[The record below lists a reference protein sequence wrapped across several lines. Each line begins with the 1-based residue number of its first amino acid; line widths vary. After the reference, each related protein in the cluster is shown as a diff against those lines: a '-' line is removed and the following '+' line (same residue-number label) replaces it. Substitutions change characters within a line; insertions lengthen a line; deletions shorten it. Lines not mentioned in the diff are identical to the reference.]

1 MASEKLSMTRI
12 ELYER
17 VWATPMRTLAKEFGI
32 SDVGLAEAIGHG
44 GELETMVEWGL
55 RHSNY
60 LDPLTDLKGV
70 AQQFKNPPRL
80 FGY

>member
-32 SDVGLAEAIGHG
+32 SDVSLAEAIGHG
-44 GELETMVEWGL
+44 
-55 RHSNY
+55 
-60 LDPLTDLKGV
+60 LK
-70 AQQFKNPPRL
+70 RS
-80 FGY
+80 